1 MARCTVLK
9 YAPFTNAKGKADSSY
24 MDVDPTSATYSDS
37 ELRVRFPTSF
47 PKGWDFGADY
57 TLVIDNGI
65 GKASVGK
72 FKTVASSDSNNEPD
86 AFDDTFNGANAIAKD
101 SVKNKLDILDNDE
114 FPNAD
119 YVDLKIITSP
129 DAGGKVKWDK
139 GKGVLIYTPA
149 PGFTGIENLTYQI
162 TEKYTDQHAIST
174 ASVAITV
181 Q

>member
-1 MARCTVLK
+1 
-9 YAPFTNAKGKADSSY
+9 
-24 MDVDPTSATYSDS
+24 MDIDPTSATYSDS
-37 ELRVRFPTSF
+37 ELRVRFPASF

-101 SVKNKLDILDNDE
+101 SAKNKLDILDNDE

-119 YVDLKIITSP
+119 YVDVKIISPP